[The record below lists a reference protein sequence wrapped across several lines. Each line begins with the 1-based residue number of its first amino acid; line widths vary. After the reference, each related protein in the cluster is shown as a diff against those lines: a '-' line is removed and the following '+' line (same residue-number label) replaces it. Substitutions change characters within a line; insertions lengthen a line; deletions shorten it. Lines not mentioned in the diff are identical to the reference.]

1 MRQVRPGG
9 DNPAAH
15 LDGLLARA
23 QNGFDIDDALT
34 ARLRTALMHQSEL
47 RSCRHCNGR
56 SDPVGCNTY
65 RHVFLLPDGSS
76 ELLWELEHNT
86 APRGGATRAAPKGEP
101 SPEDETRGEWRLGV
115 ESVGEERP
123 RGAAIELG
131 GGTGGEPHVSYELYA
146 DERALEVA
154 ERRVHE
160 RIGGVLWDELD
171 NVPHWLPEQLRAQ
184 IGSFTPQRAYAS
196 DDSADHARRVLRRAE
211 NPDRPGEDV
220 RELLTTAFAHDIA
233 LATKPRLRT
242 GNTDATWCR
251 FYEHAFLLVGGDEV
265 VLWELEHNL
274 TPDGRLVCE
283 VYLNEAAAECAADR
297 HARAWGVDL

>member
-1 MRQVRPGG
+1 MGHATPGG
-9 DNPAAH
+9 EHPAAH

-23 QNGFDIDDALT
+23 QNGFEIDDALA
-34 ARLRTALMHQSEL
+34 ARLRSALMHQSEL
-47 RSCRHCNGR
+47 RSCRQCNGR
-56 SDPVGCNTY
+56 SAPVGCNTY

-86 APRGGATRAAPKGEP
+86 SPGTGLGRSTAVGERCPEGEGRDERPAGADAPAPERAPSAAADAAPEGP
-101 SPEDETRGEWRLGV
+101 PQV
-115 ESVGEERP
+115 C
-123 RGAAIELG
+123 
-131 GGTGGEPHVSYELYA
+131 YELYA
-146 DERALEVA
+146 DERSLEIA

-160 RIGGVLWDELD
+160 RLGGVLWDELES
-171 NVPHWLPEQLRAQ
+171 VPFWLPEQLRTPV
-184 IGSFTPQRAYAS
+184 GSFAPQRAYAI

-220 RELLTTAFAHDIA
+220 RALLSTAFAHDIA

-242 GNTDATWCR
+242 GGPDATWCR
-251 FYEHAFLLVGGDEV
+251 FYEHAFLLLGGDEV

-283 VYLNEAAAECAADR
+283 VYLDEAAAECAADR
-297 HARAWGVDL
+297 HARALGVEL